1 MKLRFE
7 VNRAEAFRRGM
18 DLRKSVVT
26 IEVKPWEIT
35 QEQRNL
41 IADRLEGIDVLQLHY
56 NSKASKTEKT
66 YYWDTI
72 GKRVAMP
79 VRIQAR
85 APTFDGLMEAI
96 EANEAEVSQAKER
109 SRKVIVKISRKEMP
123 GIRSVISDQ

>member
-18 DLRKSVVT
+18 DMRKSVVA
-26 IEVKPWEIT
+26 IDVKPWEIS

-56 NSKASKTEKT
+56 NAKTGKAEKT
-66 YYWDTI
+66 YYWDAV

-85 APTFDGLMEAI
+85 VPTFDGLMEAI
-96 EANEAEVSQAKER
+96 LANEAEVRRAQEH
-109 SRKVIVKISRKEMP
+109 SRRIIVKLSSKELPRMML
-123 GIRSVISDQ
+123 GQQ